1 MSRTKQISLPQ
12 LRAGQGGKI
21 IEIAGGYG
29 VVKKLTALG
38 IRSGQ
43 IVTKR
48 DSVFTR
54 GPVVVKVN
62 STEVAIGYGMAQ
74 KVLVEVE
81 EE

>member
-1 MSRTKQISLPQ
+1 MGRTKHVPLPQ
-12 LRAGQGGKI
+12 LQAGQSGKV
-21 IEIAGGYG
+21 IEITGEFG
-29 VVKKLTALG
+29 VTKKLTALG
-38 IRSGQ
+38 MRPGQ

-48 DSVFTR
+48 NSVFTK
-54 GPVVVKVN
+54 GPAVVKLG

>member
-1 MSRTKQISLPQ
+1 MSPTRYISLPH
-12 LRAGQGGKI
+12 LRVGQSGTVKEITGGS
-21 IEIAGGYG
+21 G

-38 IRSGQ
+38 LRPGQ

-54 GPVVVKVN
+54 GPVVLKVN
-62 STEVAIGYGMAQ
+62 NTQMAIGYGMAQ